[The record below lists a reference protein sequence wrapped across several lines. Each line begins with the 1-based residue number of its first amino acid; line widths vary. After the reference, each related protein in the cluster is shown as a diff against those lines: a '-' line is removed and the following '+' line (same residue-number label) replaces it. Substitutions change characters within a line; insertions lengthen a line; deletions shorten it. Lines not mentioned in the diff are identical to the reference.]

1 MQIVSDRAADLAPEQ
16 LVDMDIH
23 FVPLRIE
30 LEGKSYLSG
39 IDLQPNDFYQLLSK
53 TDSFPTTSQPSAGD
67 FAELYR
73 SLAQKDPD
81 ILSVHVSSGLSGT
94 IDSARAAA
102 QMVPEANVTIIDSLT
117 LSCPLG
123 WQVEAAARGI
133 AAGWSIKSI
142 TKRLQDIGRQSTGV
156 FTLPVLKYLIHGG
169 RISHMRGLVASMLN
183 IKPIISVDKITGKYI
198 SIGQEVTFKRAINK
212 MAELVTNSYPE
223 GTPLRIQLL
232 HGNNLEGL
240 AILRARLEQLFKC
253 TFLPTT
259 PIAPVLG
266 AHTGPGI
273 VGMSFGPASLWSE
286 SFSAV

>member
-1 MQIVSDRAADLAPEQ
+1 MQIVSDRAADIAPEQ
-16 LVDMDIH
+16 LAGMAIH

-30 LEGKSYLSG
+30 LDGKSYLSG
-39 IDLQPNDFYQLLSK
+39 IDLQPEEFYQLLAK

-73 SLAQKDPD
+73 TLAKTDPE

-94 IDSARAAA
+94 IDSARVAA
-102 QMVPEANVTIIDSLT
+102 QMVPEANITIYDSLT

-123 WQVEAAARGI
+123 WQVEAAAQGI
-133 AAGWSIKSI
+133 KLGWSIKMI
-142 TKRLQDIGRQSTGV
+142 IQRMQDIAQQATGV

-169 RISHMRGLVASMLN
+169 RISHMRGLLASMLN

-212 MAELVTNSYPE
+212 MAELITNSYPE
-223 GTPLRIQLL
+223 GTPLRIQML
-232 HGNNLEGL
+232 HGNNPDALE
-240 AILRARLEQLFKC
+240 ILRTRLEQLFKC
-253 TFLPTT
+253 SFLPTT

-273 VGMSFGPASLWSE
+273 VGLSFGPAKLWSE
-286 SFSAV
+286 

>member
-169 RISHMRGLVASMLN
+169 RISHMRGLVASKLN